1 MDTVDEKT
9 RSRIM
14 ASVGHKDTGPEILLR
29 SALHKAGFRYRLHA
43 GDLPGRPDLVFP
55 RFRAVIFIHGCFWH
69 FHGCPRSTVPK
80 SRREYWKAK
89 FETNRTRDKRSVEL
103 LKERGWRALVVWE
116 CALVGKRLVSLDET
130 VERVQSWLMG
140 DGEFRQI
147 PASPPRRIGCI

>member
-1 MDTVDEKT
+1 MGTVDEKT

-14 ASVGHKDTGPEILLR
+14 ARVGHRDTGPEILLR